1 MTYFCS
7 YIVSNTCRMNVNK
20 SQSRSKLRLVVT
32 YNILRNIIRDLKL
45 FIAYLDSLLN
55 EYKLGPTGSLIP
67 PLMHMVLSKGII

>member
-1 MTYFCS
+1 
-7 YIVSNTCRMNVNK
+7 MNVNK